1 MTMIELIREE
11 IESQPGKAITF
22 ARFME
27 LALYHDT
34 YGYYMVEQPK
44 VGKAGD
50 FYTSASVHPVFAETI
65 ADAVM
70 ALWEEADITSPVLV
84 EIGGGTGAVCRHMLE
99 RIRECNPEVYKE
111 LPVILIEASPYHR
124 KMQQE
129 ALQWHEGPKR
139 WYSSVNEAAKHE
151 KIEGVIFSNEWLD
164 AFTVHIVEKTKSG
177 WQEVWVR
184 VGEDGLEECLGE
196 MTPALGEYVR
206 GLNLKLPIGMRI
218 EINLAMEQAAQEVS
232 CLLKKGFVITI
243 DYGDMQEEL
252 YHPSRKNGTLMCY
265 HRHQAHTNPYIHIG
279 EQDLTTHVNFSAWK
293 QYGEKAGLRERDYM
307 RQDRFLMRNGLLHK
321 AVAHM
326 DTDPFTSVAMKRNRA
341 IQQLI
346 DPAGLGGRFWVM
358 IQEKGIRE

>member
-1 MTMIELIREE
+1 MNIIELIREE
-11 IESQPGKAITF
+11 IASHPGQAITF

-65 ADAVM
+65 ADAVL
-70 ALWEEADITSPVLV
+70 AQWQQAGISSPVLV

-99 RIRECNPEVYKE
+99 RFRESNPEIYKE
-111 LPVILIEASPYHR
+111 LTVILIEASPYHR

-129 ALQWHEGPKR
+129 ALEWHEGPKR
-139 WYSSVNEAAKHE
+139 WYSSVSEAAQHE
-151 KIEGVIFSNEWLD
+151 KIEGTIFSNEWLD
-164 AFTVHIVEKTKSG
+164 AFPVHLAQKTKAG
-177 WQEVWVR
+177 WKEVWVR
-184 VGEDGLEECLGE
+184 FGADGFEECLGE
-196 MTPALGEYVR
+196 TTPELGEYLR
-206 GLNLKLPIGMRI
+206 GLTLKLPVGMRI
-218 EINLAMEQAAQEVS
+218 EVNLAMEQAAKEVS
-232 CLLKKGFVITI
+232 RLLKKGFVITI
-243 DYGDMQEEL
+243 DYGDLQEEL

-265 HRHQAHTNPYIHIG
+265 YRHQAHTNPYANIG
-279 EQDLTTHVNFSAWK
+279 EQDLTSHVNFSAWK
-293 QYGEKAGLRERDYM
+293 QYGEKVGLQEIDYM

-358 IQEKGIRE
+358 VQGKEIQE